1 MGLNMGNRLYDL
13 MDWPSI
19 EGVVYSECDEPME
32 LLGGRICK
40 DGFLIQ
46 TFAPDAVEM
55 NVRVDGRK
63 KLYPME
69 KMDEAGFFAVLLPG
83 RKKVSYTFVKEDIYG
98 KKTEYK
104 DIYSYG
110 RQECMHALLK
120 ISQNGRSEY
129 NINKFMTGS
138 AQDAYKYMG
147 SHEAVVDGIS
157 GMIFGIWA
165 PDARRVSVIGAFNK
179 WDGRVFQ
186 MEKDYDTGIFFLFIP
201 DMKPKTPYCYEI
213 KLKDGQVVKKADP
226 YAQSASNDVIYASLA
241 GVNPEE
247 KNFKWTDAG
256 WKQEDTKHKPLSICE
271 IDILDLKDDTIE
283 DRIEAL
289 GFNCV
294 EIMNVCAVR
303 NGSSA
308 ETINFY
314 AVNCEVGGLRLK
326 AFIDKMHKKNISVII
341 DWNGAFMSQG
351 EYSLVY
357 FDGTHLYDTGKVNLD
372 NHPELNVASFDYSK
386 PQVRSFLMSNIRYW
400 IEEYHVDGLKFSE
413 TASMLY
419 LDYGRKPGEWIPNI
433 YGGKENINAVEF
445 IQNVRKMVD
454 SLQKN
459 TILAAE
465 ESSGWQFVTGDIADG
480 GLGFDYKWNDG
491 WKKELVP
498 FIEMDPLFRKGI
510 YGRLT
515 YSMLYQYSDDF
526 IIGFS
531 RNGYGWKKGIL
542 KDIVPVNGEDVLNHV
557 KTALGYMY
565 FHPGKKLINIKE
577 CSGVEKFVAQ
587 MNNLYRNT
595 KALYECDDNPSGF
608 EWADD
613 ISAEETVIAVLRRDE
628 SGQSVIGAVNFT
640 PVERKEFC
648 IGVDEAGKYTDV
660 LNDSVVYESSEHNW
674 NSKDESVFVD
684 LKPLGISLYTYEPYT
699 EIEKERIK
707 IEKETKEALML
718 AKKEAD
724 EAKAVKDAAIERA
737 KQAKEAEIIALA
749 AAKEAEKAEKEAA
762 KAVCRRIPGGA
773 SCWGRSG
780 SGAGSIEGREEK
792 RGRGKEGWRVRF

>member
-83 RKKVSYTFVKEDIYG
+83 RKKVSYTFVKEDVYG

-110 RQECMHALLK
+110 RHECMQALLK
-120 ISQNGRSEY
+120 ISQNGKSEY
-129 NINKFMTGS
+129 NINKFMTGN

-186 MEKDYDTGIFFLFIP
+186 MEKDYDTGVFFLFIP

-357 FDGTHLYDTGKVNLD
+357 FDGTHLYDTGKANLD

-465 ESSGWQFVTGDIADG
+465 ESSGWLFVTGDIADG

-542 KDIVPVNGEDVLNHV
+542 KDIVPDNGEDVLNHV

-660 LNDSVVYESSEHNW
+660 LNGSVVYESSEYNW

-762 KAVCRRIPGGA
+762 KKAEEARIA
-773 SCWGRSG
+773 CIKIDEN
-780 SGAGSIEGREEK
+780 AKKKLAELKKMEEK
-792 RGRGKEGWRVRF
+792 QGE

>member
-165 PDARRVSVIGAFNK
+165 PDARRVSVIGAFYK

-565 FHPGKKLINIKE
+565 FHPGKKLVNIKE

-762 KAVCRRIPGGA
+762 KKAEEARIA
-773 SCWGRSG
+773 CIKIDEN
-780 SGAGSIEGREEK
+780 AKKKLAELKKMEEK
-792 RGRGKEGWRVRF
+792 QGE

>member
-83 RKKVSYTFVKEDIYG
+83 RKKVSYTFVKEDVYG

-110 RQECMHALLK
+110 RHECMQALLK
-120 ISQNGRSEY
+120 ISQNGKSEY
-129 NINKFMTGS
+129 NINKFMTGN

-498 FIEMDPLFRKGI
+498 FIEMNPLFRKGI

-542 KDIVPVNGEDVLNHV
+542 KDIVPDNGEDVLNHV

-762 KAVCRRIPGGA
+762 KKAEEARIA
-773 SCWGRSG
+773 CIKIDEN
-780 SGAGSIEGREEK
+780 AKKKLAELKKMEEK
-792 RGRGKEGWRVRF
+792 QGE

>member
-83 RKKVSYTFVKEDIYG
+83 RKKFSYTFVKEDIYG

-110 RQECMHALLK
+110 RQECMQALLK

-613 ISAEETVIAVLRRDE
+613 ISAEETVIAVLRHDE

-762 KAVCRRIPGGA
+762 KKAEEARIA
-773 SCWGRSG
+773 CIKIDEN
-780 SGAGSIEGREEK
+780 AKKKLAELKKMEEK
-792 RGRGKEGWRVRF
+792 QGE

>member
-110 RQECMHALLK
+110 RQECKQALLK
-120 ISQNGRSEY
+120 ISPNGRSEY

-737 KQAKEAEIIALA
+737 KQAKEAEIIAFA

-762 KAVCRRIPGGA
+762 KKAEEARIA
-773 SCWGRSG
+773 CIKIDEN
-780 SGAGSIEGREEK
+780 AKKKLAELKKMEEK
-792 RGRGKEGWRVRF
+792 QGE

>member
-19 EGVVYSECDEPME
+19 EGVVYSECDETME

-110 RQECMHALLK
+110 RQECMQALLK

-226 YAQSASNDVIYASLA
+226 YAQSASNGVIYASLA

-762 KAVCRRIPGGA
+762 KKAEEARIA
-773 SCWGRSG
+773 CIKIDEN
-780 SGAGSIEGREEK
+780 AKKKLAELKKMEEK
-792 RGRGKEGWRVRF
+792 QGE

>member
-63 KLYPME
+63 KLYSME

-110 RQECMHALLK
+110 RQECMQALLK

-186 MEKDYDTGIFFLFIP
+186 MEKDCDTGIFFLFIP

-326 AFIDKMHKKNISVII
+326 AFIDKMHKKDISVII

-762 KAVCRRIPGGA
+762 KKAEEARIA
-773 SCWGRSG
+773 CIKIDEN
-780 SGAGSIEGREEK
+780 AKKKLAELKKMEEK
-792 RGRGKEGWRVRF
+792 QGE

>member
-98 KKTEYK
+98 KKAEYK

-110 RQECMHALLK
+110 RQECMQALLK

-226 YAQSASNDVIYASLA
+226 YAQSASNGVIYASLA

-762 KAVCRRIPGGA
+762 KKAEEARIA
-773 SCWGRSG
+773 CIKIDEN
-780 SGAGSIEGREEK
+780 AKKKLAELKKMEEK
-792 RGRGKEGWRVRF
+792 QGE

>member
-83 RKKVSYTFVKEDIYG
+83 RKKVSYIFVKEDIYG

-762 KAVCRRIPGGA
+762 KKAEEARIA
-773 SCWGRSG
+773 CIKIDEN
-780 SGAGSIEGREEK
+780 AKKKLAELKKMEEK
-792 RGRGKEGWRVRF
+792 QGE

>member
-46 TFAPDAVEM
+46 TFAPDAVEID
-55 NVRVDGRK
+55 VRVDGRK

-83 RKKVSYTFVKEDIYG
+83 RKKVSYTFVKEDVYG

-110 RQECMHALLK
+110 RHECMQALLK
-120 ISQNGRSEY
+120 ISQNGKSEY
-129 NINKFMTGS
+129 NINKFMTGN

-542 KDIVPVNGEDVLNHV
+542 KDIVPDNGEDVLNHV

-762 KAVCRRIPGGA
+762 KKAEEARIA
-773 SCWGRSG
+773 CIKIDEN
-780 SGAGSIEGREEK
+780 AKKKLAELKKMEEK
-792 RGRGKEGWRVRF
+792 QGE

>member
-1 MGLNMGNRLYDL
+1 MGLNMWNRLYDL

-110 RQECMHALLK
+110 KQECMQALLK

-762 KAVCRRIPGGA
+762 KKAEEARIA
-773 SCWGRSG
+773 CIKIDEN
-780 SGAGSIEGREEK
+780 AKKKLAELKKMEEK
-792 RGRGKEGWRVRF
+792 QGE

>member
-46 TFAPDAVEM
+46 TFAPDAVEI

-83 RKKVSYTFVKEDIYG
+83 RKKVSYTFVKEDVYG

-110 RQECMHALLK
+110 RHECMQALLK
-120 ISQNGRSEY
+120 ISQNGKSEY
-129 NINKFMTGS
+129 NINKFMTGN

-226 YAQSASNDVIYASLA
+226 YAQSASNGVIYASLA

-660 LNDSVVYESSEHNW
+660 LNGSVVYESSEYNW

-762 KAVCRRIPGGA
+762 KKAEEARIA
-773 SCWGRSG
+773 CIKIDEN
-780 SGAGSIEGREEK
+780 AKKKLAELKKMEEK
-792 RGRGKEGWRVRF
+792 QGE

>member
-19 EGVVYSECDEPME
+19 EGIVYSECDEPME

-46 TFAPDAVEM
+46 TFAPDAVEID
-55 NVRVDGRK
+55 VRVDGRK

-83 RKKVSYTFVKEDIYG
+83 RKKVSYTFVKEDVYG

-110 RQECMHALLK
+110 RHECMQALLK
-120 ISQNGRSEY
+120 ISQNGKSEY
-129 NINKFMTGS
+129 NINKFMTGN

-357 FDGTHLYDTGKVNLD
+357 FDGTHLYDTGKANLD

-542 KDIVPVNGEDVLNHV
+542 KDIVPDNGEDVLNHV

-660 LNDSVVYESSEHNW
+660 LNGSVVYESSEYNW

-762 KAVCRRIPGGA
+762 KKAEEARIA
-773 SCWGRSG
+773 CIKIDEN
-780 SGAGSIEGREEK
+780 AKKKLAELKKMEEK
-792 RGRGKEGWRVRF
+792 QGE

>member
-110 RQECMHALLK
+110 RQECMQALLK
-120 ISQNGRSEY
+120 VSQNGRSEY

-201 DMKPKTPYCYEI
+201 DMKPQTPYCYEI

-326 AFIDKMHKKNISVII
+326 AFIDKMHKKDISVII

-762 KAVCRRIPGGA
+762 KKAEDARIA
-773 SCWGRSG
+773 CIKIDEN
-780 SGAGSIEGREEK
+780 AKKKLAELKKMEEK
-792 RGRGKEGWRVRF
+792 QGE

>member
-83 RKKVSYTFVKEDIYG
+83 RKKISYTFVKEDIYG

-110 RQECMHALLK
+110 RQECMQALLK

-565 FHPGKKLINIKE
+565 FHPGKKLVNIKE

-737 KQAKEAEIIALA
+737 KQAKETEIIALA

-762 KAVCRRIPGGA
+762 KKAEEARIA
-773 SCWGRSG
+773 CIKIDEN
-780 SGAGSIEGREEK
+780 AKKKLAELKKMEEK
-792 RGRGKEGWRVRF
+792 QGE

>member
-46 TFAPDAVEM
+46 TFAPDAVEID
-55 NVRVDGRK
+55 VRVDGRK

-110 RQECMHALLK
+110 RQECMQALLK

-226 YAQSASNDVIYASLA
+226 YAQSASNDVIYVSLA

-542 KDIVPVNGEDVLNHV
+542 KDIVPDNGEDVLNHV

-762 KAVCRRIPGGA
+762 KKAEEARIA
-773 SCWGRSG
+773 CIKIDEN
-780 SGAGSIEGREEK
+780 AKKKLAELKKMEEK
-792 RGRGKEGWRVRF
+792 QGE

>member
-201 DMKPKTPYCYEI
+201 DMKSKTPYCYEI

-465 ESSGWQFVTGDIADG
+465 ESIGWQFVTGDIADG

-542 KDIVPVNGEDVLNHV
+542 KDIVPDNGEDVLNHV

-762 KAVCRRIPGGA
+762 KKAEEARIA
-773 SCWGRSG
+773 CIKIDEN
-780 SGAGSIEGREEK
+780 AKKKLAELKKMEEK
-792 RGRGKEGWRVRF
+792 QGE

>member
-83 RKKVSYTFVKEDIYG
+83 RKKISYTFVKEDIYG

-110 RQECMHALLK
+110 RQECMQALLK

-565 FHPGKKLINIKE
+565 FHPGKKLVNIKE

-762 KAVCRRIPGGA
+762 KKSRR
-773 SCWGRSG
+773 SKDSMH
-780 SGAGSIEGREEK
+780 
-792 RGRGKEGWRVRF
+792 

>member
-83 RKKVSYTFVKEDIYG
+83 RKKFSYTFVKEDIYG

-110 RQECMHALLK
+110 RQECMQALLK

-565 FHPGKKLINIKE
+565 FHPGKKLVNIKE

-628 SGQSVIGAVNFT
+628 SEQSVIGAVNFT

-762 KAVCRRIPGGA
+762 KKQKKQG
-773 SCWGRSG
+773 
-780 SGAGSIEGREEK
+780 
-792 RGRGKEGWRVRF
+792 

>member
-46 TFAPDAVEM
+46 TFAPDAVEID
-55 NVRVDGRK
+55 VRVDGRK

-83 RKKVSYTFVKEDIYG
+83 RKKVSYTFVKEDVYG

-110 RQECMHALLK
+110 RHECMQALLK
-120 ISQNGRSEY
+120 ISQNGKSEY
-129 NINKFMTGS
+129 NINKFMTGN

-498 FIEMDPLFRKGI
+498 FIEMNPLFRKGI

-531 RNGYGWKKGIL
+531 RNGYGWEKGIL
-542 KDIVPVNGEDVLNHV
+542 KDIVPDNGEDVLNHV

-762 KAVCRRIPGGA
+762 KKAEEARIA
-773 SCWGRSG
+773 CIKIDEN
-780 SGAGSIEGREEK
+780 AKKKLAELKKMEEK
-792 RGRGKEGWRVRF
+792 QGE

>member
-110 RQECMHALLK
+110 RQECMQALLK
-120 ISQNGRSEY
+120 ISPNGRSEY

-459 TILAAE
+459 TILASE

-762 KAVCRRIPGGA
+762 KKAEEARIA
-773 SCWGRSG
+773 CIKIDEN
-780 SGAGSIEGREEK
+780 AKKKLAELKKMEEK
-792 RGRGKEGWRVRF
+792 QGE

>member
-1 MGLNMGNRLYDL
+1 M
-13 MDWPSI
+13 
-19 EGVVYSECDEPME
+19 
-32 LLGGRICK
+32 
-40 DGFLIQ
+40 
-46 TFAPDAVEM
+46 
-55 NVRVDGRK
+55 
-63 KLYPME
+63 
-69 KMDEAGFFAVLLPG
+69 LPG
-83 RKKVSYTFVKEDIYG
+83 RKKISYTFVKEDIYG

-110 RQECMHALLK
+110 RQECMQALLK

-201 DMKPKTPYCYEI
+201 DMKSKTPYCYEI

-762 KAVCRRIPGGA
+762 KKAEEARIA
-773 SCWGRSG
+773 CIKIDEN
-780 SGAGSIEGREEK
+780 AKKKLAELKKMEEK
-792 RGRGKEGWRVRF
+792 QGE

>member
-110 RQECMHALLK
+110 RQECMQALLK
-120 ISQNGRSEY
+120 VSQNGRSEY

-762 KAVCRRIPGGA
+762 KKAEEARIA
-773 SCWGRSG
+773 CIKIDEN
-780 SGAGSIEGREEK
+780 AKKKLAELKKMEEK
-792 RGRGKEGWRVRF
+792 QGE

>member
-83 RKKVSYTFVKEDIYG
+83 RKKISYTFVKEDIYG

-110 RQECMHALLK
+110 RQECMQALLK

-326 AFIDKMHKKNISVII
+326 TFIDKMHKKNISVII

-465 ESSGWQFVTGDIADG
+465 ESSGWQFVTGNIADG

-762 KAVCRRIPGGA
+762 KKAEEARIA
-773 SCWGRSG
+773 CIKIDEN
-780 SGAGSIEGREEK
+780 AKKKLAELKKMEEK
-792 RGRGKEGWRVRF
+792 QGE

>member
-83 RKKVSYTFVKEDIYG
+83 RKKISYTFVKEDIYG

-110 RQECMHALLK
+110 RQECMQALLK

-565 FHPGKKLINIKE
+565 FHPGKKLVNIKE

-762 KAVCRRIPGGA
+762 KKAEEARIA
-773 SCWGRSG
+773 CIKIDEN
-780 SGAGSIEGREEK
+780 AKKKLAKLKKMEEK
-792 RGRGKEGWRVRF
+792 QGE

>member
-19 EGVVYSECDEPME
+19 EGIVYSECDEPME

-46 TFAPDAVEM
+46 TFAPDAVEID
-55 NVRVDGRK
+55 VRVDGRK

-110 RQECMHALLK
+110 RQECMQALLK
-120 ISQNGRSEY
+120 VSQNGRSEY

-147 SHEAVVDGIS
+147 SHEAVVDGSS

-201 DMKPKTPYCYEI
+201 DMKPQTPYCYEI

-326 AFIDKMHKKNISVII
+326 AFIDKMHKKDISVII

-542 KDIVPVNGEDVLNHV
+542 KDIVPDNGEDVLNHV

-660 LNDSVVYESSEHNW
+660 LNDSAVYESSEHKW

-762 KAVCRRIPGGA
+762 KKAEEARIA
-773 SCWGRSG
+773 CIKIDEN
-780 SGAGSIEGREEK
+780 AKKKLAELKKMEEK
-792 RGRGKEGWRVRF
+792 QGE

>member
-83 RKKVSYTFVKEDIYG
+83 RKKFSYTFVKEDIYG

-110 RQECMHALLK
+110 RQECMQALLK

-542 KDIVPVNGEDVLNHV
+542 KDIVQVNGEDVLNHV

-565 FHPGKKLINIKE
+565 FHPGKKLVNIKE

-762 KAVCRRIPGGA
+762 KKAEEARIA
-773 SCWGRSG
+773 CIKIDEN
-780 SGAGSIEGREEK
+780 AKKKLAELKKMEEK
-792 RGRGKEGWRVRF
+792 QGE

>member
-201 DMKPKTPYCYEI
+201 DMKSKTPYCYEI

-628 SGQSVIGAVNFT
+628 LGQSVIGAVNFT

-762 KAVCRRIPGGA
+762 KKAEEARIA
-773 SCWGRSG
+773 CIKIDEN
-780 SGAGSIEGREEK
+780 AKKKLAELKKMEEK
-792 RGRGKEGWRVRF
+792 QGE

>member
-19 EGVVYSECDEPME
+19 EGIVYSECDEPME

-46 TFAPDAVEM
+46 TFAPDAVEID
-55 NVRVDGRK
+55 VRVDGRK

-83 RKKVSYTFVKEDIYG
+83 RKKVSYTFVKEDVYG

-110 RQECMHALLK
+110 RHECMQALLK
-120 ISQNGRSEY
+120 ISQNGKSEY
-129 NINKFMTGS
+129 NINKFMTGN

-256 WKQEDTKHKPLSICE
+256 WKQEDTKHKSLSICE

-542 KDIVPVNGEDVLNHV
+542 KDIVPDNGEDVLNHV

-762 KAVCRRIPGGA
+762 KKAEEARIA
-773 SCWGRSG
+773 CIKIDEN
-780 SGAGSIEGREEK
+780 AKKKLAELKKMEEK
-792 RGRGKEGWRVRF
+792 QGE

>member
-83 RKKVSYTFVKEDIYG
+83 RKKFSYTFVKEDIYG

-110 RQECMHALLK
+110 RQECMQALLK

-762 KAVCRRIPGGA
+762 KKAEEARIA
-773 SCWGRSG
+773 CIKIDEK
-780 SGAGSIEGREEK
+780 AKKKLAELKKMEEK
-792 RGRGKEGWRVRF
+792 QGE

>member
-1 MGLNMGNRLYDL
+1 MGNRLYDL

-83 RKKVSYTFVKEDIYG
+83 RKKFSYTFVKEDIYG

-110 RQECMHALLK
+110 RQECMQALLK

-357 FDGTHLYDTGKVNLD
+357 FDGTHLYDIGKVNLD

-542 KDIVPVNGEDVLNHV
+542 KDIVPVNGEDVFNHV

-762 KAVCRRIPGGA
+762 KKAEEARIA
-773 SCWGRSG
+773 CIKIDEN
-780 SGAGSIEGREEK
+780 AKKKLAELKKMEEK
-792 RGRGKEGWRVRF
+792 QGE

>member
-19 EGVVYSECDEPME
+19 EGIVYSECDEPME

-46 TFAPDAVEM
+46 TFAPDAVEID
-55 NVRVDGRK
+55 VRVDGRK

-110 RQECMHALLK
+110 RQECMQALLK
-120 ISQNGRSEY
+120 VSQNGRSEY

-201 DMKPKTPYCYEI
+201 DMKPQTPYCYEI

-326 AFIDKMHKKNISVII
+326 AFIDKMHKKDISVII

-542 KDIVPVNGEDVLNHV
+542 KDIVPDNGEDVLNHV

-762 KAVCRRIPGGA
+762 KKAEEARIA
-773 SCWGRSG
+773 CIKIDEN
-780 SGAGSIEGREEK
+780 AKKKLAELKKMEEK
-792 RGRGKEGWRVRF
+792 QGE

>member
-83 RKKVSYTFVKEDIYG
+83 RKKFSYTFVKEDIYG

-595 KALYECDDNPSGF
+595 KALYECDNNPSGF

-762 KAVCRRIPGGA
+762 KKAEEARIA
-773 SCWGRSG
+773 CIKIDEN
-780 SGAGSIEGREEK
+780 AKKKLAELKKMEEK
-792 RGRGKEGWRVRF
+792 QGE

>member
-19 EGVVYSECDEPME
+19 EGIVYSECDEPME

-46 TFAPDAVEM
+46 TFAPDAVEID
-55 NVRVDGRK
+55 VRVDGRK

-83 RKKVSYTFVKEDIYG
+83 RKKVSYTFVKEDVYG

-110 RQECMHALLK
+110 RQECMQALLK

-542 KDIVPVNGEDVLNHV
+542 KDIVPDNGEDVLNHV

-660 LNDSVVYESSEHNW
+660 LNGSVVYESSEYNW

-762 KAVCRRIPGGA
+762 KKAEEARIA
-773 SCWGRSG
+773 CIKIDEN
-780 SGAGSIEGREEK
+780 AKKKLAELKKMEEK
-792 RGRGKEGWRVRF
+792 QGE

>member
-83 RKKVSYTFVKEDIYG
+83 RKKFSYTFVKEDIYG

-110 RQECMHALLK
+110 RQECMQALLK

-186 MEKDYDTGIFFLFIP
+186 MEKDYDTGIYFLFIP

-565 FHPGKKLINIKE
+565 FHPGKKLVNIKE

-762 KAVCRRIPGGA
+762 KKAEEARIA
-773 SCWGRSG
+773 CIKIDEN
-780 SGAGSIEGREEK
+780 AKKKLAELKKMEEK
-792 RGRGKEGWRVRF
+792 QGE

>member
-83 RKKVSYTFVKEDIYG
+83 RKKFSYTFVKEDIYG

-110 RQECMHALLK
+110 RQECMQALLK

-386 PQVRSFLMSNIRYW
+386 PQVRSLLMSNIRYW

-707 IEKETKEALML
+707 IEKETKVALML

-762 KAVCRRIPGGA
+762 KKAEEARIA
-773 SCWGRSG
+773 CIKIDEN
-780 SGAGSIEGREEK
+780 AKKKLAELKKMEEK
-792 RGRGKEGWRVRF
+792 QGE

>member
-19 EGVVYSECDEPME
+19 EGIVYSECDEPME

-46 TFAPDAVEM
+46 TFAPDAVEID
-55 NVRVDGRK
+55 VRVDGRK

-83 RKKVSYTFVKEDIYG
+83 RKKVSYTFVKEDVYG

-110 RQECMHALLK
+110 RHECMQALLK
-120 ISQNGRSEY
+120 ISQNGKSEY
-129 NINKFMTGS
+129 NINKFMTGN

-542 KDIVPVNGEDVLNHV
+542 KDIVPDNGEDVLNHV

-595 KALYECDDNPSGF
+595 KALYECDDNPSDF

-762 KAVCRRIPGGA
+762 KKAEEARIA
-773 SCWGRSG
+773 CIKIDEN
-780 SGAGSIEGREEK
+780 AKKKLAELKKMEEK
-792 RGRGKEGWRVRF
+792 QGE

>member
-83 RKKVSYTFVKEDIYG
+83 RKKVSYTFVKEDVYG

-110 RQECMHALLK
+110 RHECMQALLK
-120 ISQNGRSEY
+120 ISQNGKSEY
-129 NINKFMTGS
+129 NINKFMTGN

-186 MEKDYDTGIFFLFIP
+186 MEKDYDTGVFFLFIP

-357 FDGTHLYDTGKVNLD
+357 FDGTHLYDTGKANLD

-542 KDIVPVNGEDVLNHV
+542 KDIVPDNGEDVLNHV

-660 LNDSVVYESSEHNW
+660 LNGSVVYESSEYNW

-724 EAKAVKDAAIERA
+724 EAKVVKDAAIERA

-762 KAVCRRIPGGA
+762 KKAEEARIA
-773 SCWGRSG
+773 CIKIDEN
-780 SGAGSIEGREEK
+780 AKKKLAELKKMEEK
-792 RGRGKEGWRVRF
+792 QGE

>member
-1 MGLNMGNRLYDL
+1 MGNRLYDL

-110 RQECMHALLK
+110 RQECMQALLK

-129 NINKFMTGS
+129 NINKFMTGN

-762 KAVCRRIPGGA
+762 KKAEEARIA
-773 SCWGRSG
+773 CIKIDEN
-780 SGAGSIEGREEK
+780 AKKKLAELKKMEEK
-792 RGRGKEGWRVRF
+792 QGE

>member
-13 MDWPSI
+13 MDWQSI

-83 RKKVSYTFVKEDIYG
+83 RKKVSYTFVKEDVYG

-110 RQECMHALLK
+110 RHECMQALLK
-120 ISQNGRSEY
+120 ISQNGKSEY
-129 NINKFMTGS
+129 NINKFMTGN

-186 MEKDYDTGIFFLFIP
+186 MEKDYDTGVFFLFIP

-357 FDGTHLYDTGKVNLD
+357 FDGTHLYDTGKANLD

-542 KDIVPVNGEDVLNHV
+542 KDIVPDNGEDVLNHV

-660 LNDSVVYESSEHNW
+660 LNGSVVYESSEYNW

-762 KAVCRRIPGGA
+762 KKAEEARIA
-773 SCWGRSG
+773 CIKIDEN
-780 SGAGSIEGREEK
+780 AKKKLAELKKMEEK
-792 RGRGKEGWRVRF
+792 QGE